1 MPQRRPT
8 PSSHRGFSHPLLFAQ
23 HLCYRDGKFAADN
36 RQCVY
41 ICFLD
46 LCILRELL
54 VCRSGWPVQGCRIES
69 RYAATWTPNP
79 PYSPPPALSE
89 GGHGCLTSLSIAV
102 RRAFDP
108 ASISSPLSS
117 ELRLDR
123 INAPWLLEGP
133 DGESFRTYV
142 ERVLVPTLRR
152 GDIVIMDNLGSQ
164 EARPCASSSA
174 QPGPSS
180 SFSRNIRPISIP
192 LNRPSPS
199 SNTSCAKQTPDQ

>member
-102 RRAFDP
+102 RRAFDS

-123 INAPWLLEGP
+123 INAPWFLEGP

-142 ERVLVPTLRR
+142 ERVLVPGLGAARQRTCTVGLKGPLRSPKR
-152 GDIVIMDNLGSQ
+152 
-164 EARPCASSSA
+164 SA
-174 QPGPSS
+174 Q
-180 SFSRNIRPISIP
+180 RLILP
-192 LNRPSPS
+192 LRLMIWSGGLEGRLVFQGVPEKP
-199 SNTSCAKQTPDQ
+199 

>member
-23 HLCYRDGKFAADN
+23 HLCYRDGKFAVDN

-54 VCRSGWPVQGCRIES
+54 VCQSGWPVQGCRIES

-108 ASISSPLSS
+108 ASISSALIKRAPPRSDQRTVVSRGTRWRELSN
-117 ELRLDR
+117 LCR
-123 INAPWLLEGP
+123 
-133 DGESFRTYV
+133 ES
-142 ERVLVPTLRR
+142 
-152 GDIVIMDNLGSQ
+152 
-164 EARPCASSSA
+164 PCAD
-174 QPGPSS
+174 
-180 SFSRNIRPISIP
+180 
-192 LNRPSPS
+192 PSPRRYRHYGQS
-199 SNTSCAKQTPDQ
+199 RKP